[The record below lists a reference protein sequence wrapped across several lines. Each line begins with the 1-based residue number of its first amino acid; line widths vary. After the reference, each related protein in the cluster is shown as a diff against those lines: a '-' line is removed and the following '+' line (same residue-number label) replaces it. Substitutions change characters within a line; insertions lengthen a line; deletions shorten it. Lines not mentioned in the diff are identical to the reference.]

1 MTKGVPVTT
10 AIQKELGVEELAW
23 NNDDVYLAEDL
34 MEMTGQEI
42 AQGSHCPSLR
52 PPRRRRLPSPAI
64 PWEGAMTNTQVTK
77 LAKPVPDCNSF
88 CFPFCL
94 SWLVNWFFMKLLKL

>member
-34 MEMTGQEI
+34 IEMTGQEI
-42 AQGSHCPSLR
+42 EQGSRRPSLR
-52 PPRRRRLPSPAI
+52 PPRRRRLPNPAI
-64 PWEGAMTNTQVTK
+64 PWEGAMTMPEVFTVFHLFLIVTV
-77 LAKPVPDCNSF
+77 LVSGKPCCWS
-88 CFPFCL
+88 L
-94 SWLVNWFFMKLLKL
+94 